1 MCAAFS
7 AVQGAYRNPYQVC
20 LRRTVWPSMSHP
32 FFFLEWRFSWFMDP
46 VIRNLSAVI
55 DTEPY
60 GFQRVSILG
69 LITSTVGLGADIMS
83 WVR

>member
-1 MCAAFS
+1 MRPFP
-7 AVQGAYRNPYQVC
+7 QYRVLIETRTKSVSEEQSGQVC
-20 LRRTVWPSMSHP
+20 PTPS
-32 FFFLEWRFSWFMDP
+32 FFLEWRFSWFMDP